1 LQAGNLLFSKFY
13 IDLTKDESM
22 KQKTF
27 NIIISLIIIVCL
39 FLVGRFG
46 FTVVKIGEVNKV
58 IQSGTFDPVTYV
70 NGIWSS
76 KLLPTFNE
84 KSVDLST
91 ILSEIQV
98 DANGHVTKGML
109 VPVAQ
114 KYGLITAGEADEFM
128 VKGTGKVV
136 SLDTSSNSGLMEIQ
150 LASYSGPIKVNIYI
164 GPIIPADD
172 TSIRDAVGFIQFGDF
187 QDQTQ
192 YGKVATEINN
202 HVIKDVVSPLNIK
215 SLQGKTITFEG
226 AFTVRT
232 FNLVV
237 IDMSEINIVPIMIT
251 VEQ

>member
-1 LQAGNLLFSKFY
+1 MRK
-13 IDLTKDESM
+13 
-22 KQKTF
+22 KTF
-27 NIIISLIIIVCL
+27 NIIISLIILVCL

-58 IQSGTFDPVTYV
+58 IQSETFDPVKYV
-70 NGIWSS
+70 DGIWSS
-76 KLLPTFNE
+76 KLLPTFDE
-84 KSVDLST
+84 KSVDLSV

-98 DANGHVTKGML
+98 DAKGHVTKDVL
-109 VPVAQ
+109 VPVAK

-136 SLDTSSNSGLMEIQ
+136 SLDASSSSGTMEIQ
-150 LASYSGPIKVNIYI
+150 LANYNGPIKVRIYI
-164 GPIIPADD
+164 GPIIPANE

-202 HVIKDVVSPLNIK
+202 RVITDVISLLNIE
-215 SLQGKTITFEG
+215 SLNGKTINFEG
-226 AFTVRT
+226 AFTIRT

-237 IDMSEINIVPIMIT
+237 IDLSEIHIVPIKIT
-251 VEQ
+251 VE